1 MGLSRKTIAMLVVL
15 ILGTFITVLNQTL
28 ITPALPSI
36 MEEMSINASTAQ
48 WLTTGFTLVNAIM
61 IPITAFFIDRFSIR
75 GLFAVAMGI
84 FAVGSAMAGWG
95 ANFGVLIV
103 GRLIQ
108 AAGAGILMPM
118 VMTVLMWT
126 FPVERRGSAMGLFGI
141 VIAFA
146 PAIGPTVA
154 GVVVDNASWHILFF
168 GVAALAL
175 IIAIIAVFLIDNK
188 EDANKHATL
197 DILSV
202 ILSTIGFGALLYG
215 LSAIG
220 SDGVSV
226 IAFVAIA
233 VGAVGIV
240 LFFFRQLRLDDP
252 MLQVRVLKTRK
263 FLIAT
268 IVCMLVQGSLMVG
281 SILMPIYLQTLMGY
295 SATITGLVMMPGAII
310 TGIMSPIAG
319 RLFDRYG
326 PRMLS
331 LIGLSLL
338 CLVTLGFAFLGK
350 NTPLAYIIVVYS
362 FRMFSI
368 TLVNMPITTW
378 GMNALDTKL
387 INHGTSVNNTLRQVA
402 GSMGTAIIVS
412 VYSIAVGVNT
422 ASMGEID
429 ASFTGINVAFGVSLV
444 LTVAGLILA
453 IIFVRKDR
461 SDDQRANDPENVRRS
476 ATEEIMENEV
486 YSLPADAQVHDAARL
501 FVEKGV
507 SAAPLVDEN
516 EEVVGIVSDG
526 DILRCLEKKTTT
538 VEDPIAMMTYNIE
551 SGSASREFDEKLEDV
566 MSAPVRSIATPQ
578 VISVD
583 VHTDLTEI
591 CRVMGENRLKK
602 VPVTDDDKI
611 TGVINRS
618 SIVRYALEHYLEG
631 HADAPK
637 LEESSD

>member
-1 MGLSRKTIAMLVVL
+1 
-15 ILGTFITVLNQTL
+15 
-28 ITPALPSI
+28 
-36 MEEMSINASTAQ
+36 
-48 WLTTGFTLVNAIM
+48 GFTLVNAIM

-75 GLFAVAMGI
+75 WLFAVAMGI

-103 GRLIQ
+103 GRLVQ

-154 GVVVDNASWHILFF
+154 GVIVDNASWHILFF
-168 GVAALAL
+168 AVAALAL
-175 IIAIIAVFLIDNK
+175 LIAIIAVFLIDNK

-202 ILSTIGFGALLYG
+202 VLSTIGFGALLYG

-240 LFFFRQLRLDDP
+240 LFFFRQLRLDEP
-252 MLQVRVLKTRK
+252 MLQVRVLKNRK
-263 FLIAT
+263 FLIGT

-350 NTPLAYIIVVYS
+350 GTPLAYIIVVYS

-412 VYSIAVGVNT
+412 IYSIAVGVNT

-429 ASFTGINVAFGVSLV
+429 ASFTGINVAFGASLV
-444 LTVAGLILA
+444 FTVAGLILA
-453 IIFVRKDR
+453 IIFVRNDR
-461 SDDQRANDPENVRRS
+461 SSDQKANDPEGVRRS

-486 YSLPADAQVHDAARL
+486 YSLPADAQVHDAAQL
-501 FVEKGV
+501 FVDKGV
-507 SAAPLVDEN
+507 SAAPLVDEDD
-516 EEVVGIVSDG
+516 EVVGIVSDG

-551 SGSASREFDEKLEDV
+551 SGSSNREFDEKLEDV
-566 MSAPVRSIATPQ
+566 MNAPVRSIATPQ

-602 VPVTDDDKI
+602 IPVTDEDKI

-618 SIVRYALEHYLEG
+618 NIIRYALEHYLEG
-631 HADAPK
+631 HEEGGDEPK
-637 LEESSD
+637 LEEGSD